1 LGLIALSL
9 FIILAPTQSYGQTTS
24 TPTPES
30 TSTLEATPEFGD
42 TSTPTPPGGDIT
54 PIITAVVA
62 DTATPTPTDSPTAT
76 ATEVAVDHLFPETG
90 FTVPAVFMKYW
101 SSHGGLGVFGYPIS
115 EARMETNA
123 NDGKDYTVQYF
134 ERNRFEYHPEN
145 GNTPNDVLLGLLGV
159 ELSTLR
165 TFPTAQ
171 PFTSTNTSIY
181 FPETQHSLS
190 EPFLS
195 YWQQTGGLAIFGY
208 PISEPFTEKS
218 TTDGKDYTVQ
228 YFQRNRF
235 EYHPE
240 NQPPYDV
247 LLGLLG
253 HDALAIQDASMAWGT
268 PVPGGQPVV
277 RAVWPPAKPA
287 VGQTFLQGPT
297 VGDGMVAQLY
307 YQDIDRNL
315 NMLNDLRFTWV
326 TQQVEWKDTETP
338 KGVYYFDDLDK
349 IVDAAQAHNIKIM
362 LSVVKAPTWETGG
375 FNGLPKDPKDMYDFM
390 KALATH
396 YSGRVSAYMI
406 YNEVNLSGESGDLN
420 PGRYVEV
427 LKQGYLGVKAGDPHA
442 IVLSAALA
450 PTGVQDPKGERAKDA
465 EPVVTDLYYL
475 EEMYKYNDG
484 EVRRYFDVLGTHP
497 YGFNNPPETKWPDNP
512 NLNPAFPYNAKRQT
526 VDWYNLSDSF
536 YFRRIE
542 EQRAI
547 MEKYGD
553 GPKQMWVTEYGW
565 CSDYRED
572 GYGECKYNTLQQ
584 QGDYI
589 VRAMQFAHKYY
600 PWMGVMFLW
609 NLNFSTFQDWY
620 TGPSHFSI
628 INPDWSARPAYFA
641 LKNRP

>member
-1 LGLIALSL
+1 
-9 FIILAPTQSYGQTTS
+9 
-24 TPTPES
+24 
-30 TSTLEATPEFGD
+30 
-42 TSTPTPPGGDIT
+42 
-54 PIITAVVA
+54 
-62 DTATPTPTDSPTAT
+62 
-76 ATEVAVDHLFPETG
+76 
-90 FTVPAVFMKYW
+90 MKFW
-101 SSHGGLGVFGYPIS
+101 NGNGGLEVFGYPIS
-115 EARMETNA
+115 EARTETNA
-123 NDGKDYTVQYF
+123 NAGKDYVVQYF
-134 ERNRFEYHPEN
+134 ERNRFEYHPEHAD
-145 GNTPNDVLLGLLGV
+145 TPNEVQLGLLGA
-159 ELSTLR
+159 ELNTWR
-165 TFPTAQ
+165 TFPTAE
-171 PFTSTNTSIY
+171 PFASTDTDVY

-195 YWQQTGGLAIFGY
+195 YWHNTGGLGVFGY
-208 PISEPFTEKS
+208 PISEQFIEKS
-218 TTDGKDYTVQ
+218 TTDGKNYTVQ
-228 YFQRNRF
+228 YFQRNRL

-240 NQPPYDV
+240 NVAPYDI

-253 HDALAIQDASMAWGT
+253 HDALAIQDAATAWGT

-277 RAVWPPAKPA
+277 RAVWAPAKP
-287 VGQTFLQGPT
+287 VLGETFLQGPT

-307 YQDIDRNL
+307 YQDVDRNL

-338 KGVYYFDDLDK
+338 KGVYYFGDLDQV
-349 IVDAAQAHNIKIM
+349 VDAAQAHNVKIM
-362 LSVVKAPTWETGG
+362 LSIVKAPSWETGG
-375 FNGLPKDPKDMYDFM
+375 FNGLPKDPQDLYDFM
-390 KALATH
+390 KAMARH
-396 YSGRVSAYMI
+396 YSGRVGAYMI
-406 YNEVNLSGESGDLN
+406 FNEVNLIGESGDIN

-450 PTGVQDPKGERAKDA
+450 PTGVQDPNGKN
-465 EPVVTDLYYL
+465 PVVTDLWYL

-484 EVRRYFDVLGTHP
+484 EVRKYFDVLGTHP

-512 NLNPAFPYNAKRQT
+512 NVNPAFPYNTKKQQ
-526 VDWYNLSDSF
+526 VDWYNLDDSF

-589 VRAMQFAHKYY
+589 VRAIQYAHKYY

-609 NLNFSTFQDWY
+609 NLNFSTFQDWF

-628 INPDWSARPAYFA
+628 LNPNWSGRPAYFA